1 MAARHVFLL
10 VAALTAGCGG
20 SDTPTSP
27 SNPSGGGGD
36 VVPAP
41 TISCPSNVSA
51 VTTTTTSQV
60 AYPAPTVSG
69 GRTPVTVACT
79 PASGATFPLGSTSV
93 SCTATDALSRSATCS
108 FSVNVARVPTL
119 QRTSFLAFGDSV
131 TAGEVTVPTSGG
143 TELLGTPNFK
153 LVVMPAAAYPVQLQL
168 MLRNRYVT
176 QANVISV
183 VNSGVSGEYAVDSV
197 KRFSQVMTNVRPEVV
212 LLLDGYNDLNNFGSS
227 AISSAAAAVEAM
239 AKDAR
244 SRGARVY
251 IASLTPPRAGGRN
264 AIPASTIATYNDRMR
279 AIAAGENAVFVD
291 LYQALVSNVTTFVG
305 VDGLHLTEVGYQ
317 KVAETFFASIQ
328 ATLQN
333 P

>member
-1 MAARHVFLL
+1 MARYVLL
-10 VAALTAGCGG
+10 LIAALTAGCGG

-27 SNPSGGGGD
+27 SNPSGGD
-36 VVPAP
+36 VVGAP

-79 PASGATFPLGSTSV
+79 PASGASFPLGSTTV
-93 SCTATDALSRSATCS
+93 SCTATDALSRTAACG
-108 FSVNVARVPTL
+108 FSVTVARVPTL

-131 TAGEVTVPTSGG
+131 TAGEVTVPTAGG
-143 TELLGTPNFK
+143 TDLLGAPNLT
-153 LVVMPAAAYPVQLQL
+153 LVVMPAAAYPVQLQT
-168 MLRNRYVT
+168 MLRNRYIT
-176 QANVISV
+176 QSTAINV
-183 VNSGVSGEYAVDSV
+183 VNSGISGEYAVDSV
-197 KRFSQVMTNVRPEVV
+197 KRFSQVMASVRPEVV

-227 AISSAAAAVEAM
+227 AVSSAAAAVEAM

-244 SRGARVY
+244 NRGARVY

-305 VDGLHLTEVGYQ
+305 IDGLHLTEVGYQ

>member
-1 MAARHVFLL
+1 MKVRYLFLL
-10 VAALTAGCGG
+10 VTALTVGCGDG

-27 SNPSGGGGD
+27 SSPDGGGG
-36 VVPAP
+36 VTSAP
-41 TISCPSNVSA
+41 SVTCPSNVSA
-51 VTTTTTSQV
+51 STTTTTAQV
-60 AYPAPTVSG
+60 AFPAPTVSG
-69 GRTPVTVACT
+69 GTAPVTVACT
-79 PASGATFPLGSTSV
+79 PTSGASFPLGATTV
-93 SCTATDALSRSATCS
+93 SCTATDSIARTATCS
-108 FSVNVARVPTL
+108 FSVTVSRIPTL
-119 QRTSFLAFGDSV
+119 QRTRFLAFGDSV
-131 TAGEVTVPTSGG
+131 TAGEVSVPTSGG
-143 TELLGTPNFK
+143 TDLLGPPNFT
-153 LVVMPAAAYPVQLQL
+153 LVLVPSAAYPAQLQS

-176 QANVISV
+176 QSNAITV

-197 KRFSQVMTNVRPEVV
+197 KRFSQVMSSVRPEVV

-227 AISSAAAAVEAM
+227 AIGSTAAAVEAM

-244 SRGARVY
+244 NRGARVY

-317 KVAETFFASIQ
+317 KVAETFFAAIQ